1 MELISK
7 YRWILIGGLIGMVA
21 GYAYYYFIGCESGN
35 CAITSKPFNSSL
47 YGALMG
53 GLMGDIFKDF
63 KLKSK

>member
-7 YRWILIGGLIGMVA
+7 YRWILIGGLVGMVA

-35 CAITSKPFNSSL
+35 CGITSKPFNSSL